1 MKLSRMLPLVAVL
14 AACSTNDDLTSSLPL
29 APNAD
34 RVEGNAV
41 TGQVYTATNSAAGN
55 AVLVFNRASDGALSP
70 AGSFATNGMG
80 SGSGLGNQNG
90 VIISSSGR
98 ELLVVNAA
106 SNSVTS
112 FRIRP
117 NGSLERVG
125 TWPSGGMQPISIAEW
140 GGVVYVLN
148 AGGSGGIAGFRLLN
162 GRLSPIAGSARALSQ
177 AGAGPAQIQFARGGT
192 LLVVTEKATN
202 RITTYTVGRLGVAS
216 APIVSA
222 SNGQT
227 PFGFAVVNG
236 LLIVSEAFGGAT
248 DASALSSYEVS
259 RTGQVRLISGSVG
272 TTETAAC
279 WVAVTGDGRFAY
291 TTNTGSNSISGYAI
305 KGGTITLLDNDGV
318 TATTAGGPIDL
329 AVSRDSKYIYAL
341 TASGNAIDAFE
352 VSQTGAL
359 TPVSGGAV
367 GLPPGTNGLAA
378 R

>member
-1 MKLSRMLPLVAVL
+1 
-14 AACSTNDDLTSSLPL
+14 
-29 APNAD
+29 
-34 RVEGNAV
+34 
-41 TGQVYTATNSAAGN
+41 
-55 AVLVFNRASDGALSP
+55 LVFNRASDGALSP

-80 SGSGLGNQNG
+80 SGTGLGNQNG

-248 DASALSSYEVS
+248 DASALSSYAVS
-259 RTGQVRLISGSVG
+259 RTARRRGCRYHRRRR
-272 TTETAAC
+272 A
-279 WVAVTGDGRFAY
+279 GRGHGRALWY
-291 TTNTGSNSISGYAI
+291 TTNTGSNSISGYAR
-305 KGGTITLLDNDGV
+305 GAITLLDNDSV
-318 TATTAGGPIDL
+318 TATRRRVDRP
-329 AVSRDSKYIYAL
+329 AVSRDSKYI
-341 TASGNAIDAFE
+341 
-352 VSQTGAL
+352 
-359 TPVSGGAV
+359 
-367 GLPPGTNGLAA
+367 
-378 R
+378 

>member
-1 MKLSRMLPLVAVL
+1 MNLSRMLPLVAVL
-14 AACSTNDDLTSSLPL
+14 AACSANDDMKSSLPL

-34 RVEGNAV
+34 RVEGNTV
-41 TGQVYTATNSAAGN
+41 TGQVYTATNGVSGN
-55 AVLVFNRASDGALSP
+55 AVLVFDRATDGSLSP
-70 AGSFATNGMG
+70 AGSFATNGLG
-80 SGSGLGNQNG
+80 TGAGLGNQNG

-106 SNSVTS
+106 SNSITS

-148 AGGSGGIAGFRLLN
+148 AGGNGGIAGFRLTN
-162 GRLSPIAGSARALSQ
+162 GRLSPIAGSMRALSA
-177 AGAGPAQIQFARGGT
+177 AGVGPAQIQFARNGT
-192 LLVVTEKATN
+192 ILVVTEKATN

-216 APIVSA
+216 APKVAVSH
-222 SNGQT
+222 GQT

-236 LLIVSEAFGGAT
+236 LLIVSEAFGGAA
-248 DASALSSYEVS
+248 DASALSTYEVS
-259 RTGQVRLISGSVG
+259 RTGDVHLISGSVG

-279 WVAVTGDGRFAY
+279 WVAVTGNGRFAY

-305 KGGTITLLDNDGV
+305 TGGAITLLDNDGV
-318 TATTAGGPIDL
+318 TAMTTGSPIDL
-329 AVSRDSKYIYAL
+329 ALSRDSKYIYAL
-341 TASGNAIDAFE
+341 TARGNSIDAFE
-352 VSQTGAL
+352 VSASGAL
-359 TPVSGGAV
+359 VAVRGGAA